1 MTSLHIIILRR
12 LEKILNNKSEDRK
25 NKKEAKSEGM
35 KINMKEKFIN
45 LRKGLKLNQ
54 KQIAEY
60 LDVDQSYISK
70 IENGERPLT
79 YEMAE
84 KLCNLIGYDI
94 SYFFNNNEQESL
106 NISFRT
112 NQLNSDDLRALARVN
127 EIALKLKEMKKLYK
141 EIGNE

>member
-1 MTSLHIIILRR
+1 
-12 LEKILNNKSEDRK
+12 
-25 NKKEAKSEGM
+25 
-35 KINMKEKFIN
+35 
-45 LRKGLKLNQ
+45 
-54 KQIAEY
+54 
-60 LDVDQSYISK
+60 
-70 IENGERPLT
+70 
-79 YEMAE
+79 MAE